1 MSRVGRLGE
10 WAFGTL
16 AQDLRA
22 DSDVVVNPSKEDRHG
37 WDHLLEVTR
46 KSKKVLPADMQ
57 NDLIRCLAQIKSTQG
72 NKWSVPV
79 SLSNALKYAKA
90 AEPSFVFLLRYSKK
104 SPRPTVYGKH
114 VWKDEI
120 YAWLKRARETEVNGK
135 AKLHRQ
141 TVAVTFA
148 PEDEV
153 KEFPGDWIVKIYE
166 KHGDGKYTE
175 NKLKLIETLG
185 YEHINGEGEI
195 KIGPIAGVK
204 DIVMHEIGVTKDLPL
219 TGFTLHDI
227 RFGIKSQAPVHEF
240 GEGARIAIT
249 RPAKPVRLEFFSQS
263 GAVYDVDAS
272 AWVSSVV
279 PLGHPES
286 RMRIVCGAIELIT
299 QPGGGVRS
307 ASLKYRPHNP
317 MTVQEQAAYLFVM
330 KNVAEGPIRIRV
342 TADVGKLLEGEIAF
356 ETNSA
361 EWIMPFERA
370 VTHLLE
376 IIDGRMPADFRV
388 TLAELR
394 SVYYALDLPAQLVAA
409 GSLRIEAFFLNTPEE
424 MQKLAAYSCGYL
436 NGWSY
441 GAIYAAE
448 FGARSENAGRTTL
461 YFKGPRVVRKFFIRR
476 ALEEAQAYLKEEFD
490 AWRSIQNGMV
500 AFVDAGDVKSIRSM
514 GEDDGQFVFNV
525 E

>member
-22 DSDVVVNPSKEDRHG
+22 ESDVVVNSSKEDRHG
-37 WDHLLEVTR
+37 WDQLLEVSR
-46 KSKKVLPADMQ
+46 KSKEGLPSDMQ

-72 NKWSVPV
+72 TKWSVRV

-90 AEPSFVFLLRYSKK
+90 AEPSFVFLLRYSKNK
-104 SPRPTVYGKH
+104 CQPTVYGKH

-120 YAWLKRARETEVNGK
+120 YAWLKRARETEINGK
-135 AKLHRQ
+135 TKLHKQ

-153 KEFPGDWIVKIYE
+153 KEFPGDWIVKIFE
-166 KHGDGKYTE
+166 KHGDRKYTE
-175 NKLKLIETLG
+175 NKLKLVETLG

-240 GEGARIAIT
+240 GEGARIVIT
-249 RPAKPVRLEFFSQS
+249 RPEKTVSLEFISQS
-263 GAVYDVDAS
+263 GAIFEVDAS
-272 AWVSSVV
+272 ARVSSIV
-279 PLGHPES
+279 PFGHPES

-299 QPGGGVRS
+299 QPGGGVQS
-307 ASLKYRPHNP
+307 ASLNYRPHNP
-317 MTVQEQAAYLFVM
+317 MTVREQAAYLFVM
-330 KNVAEGPIRIRV
+330 KNVANGPIRVRV
-342 TADVGKLLEGEIAF
+342 TADVGKLLEGEIAM
-356 ETNSA
+356 EASSE
-361 EWIMPFERA
+361 EWITPFERA
-370 VTHLLE
+370 IMHLLE
-376 IIDGRMPADFRV
+376 IIDGRMPDDFRV
-388 TLAELR
+388 SLAELN
-394 SVYYALDLPAQLVAA
+394 SVYRTLDLPAQLVTA
-409 GSLRIEAFFLNTPEE
+409 GSIRIEAFFSNAPED
-424 MQKLAAYSCGYL
+424 MLQLATYSCGYL

-448 FGARSENAGRTTL
+448 FGARSEERGRTTL
-461 YFKGPRVVRKFFIRR
+461 YFKGLRVVRKFFVRR
-476 ALEEAQAYLKEEFD
+476 ALEEAQVYLKAEFD
-490 AWRSIQNGMV
+490 AWRSMQDGMV
-500 AFVDAGDVKSIRSM
+500 AFVDAGDVRSC
-514 GEDDGQFVFNV
+514 
-525 E
+525 